1 MIYFDNAATTLP
13 YKEVVDAY
21 KNTCIE
27 SFYNPS
33 ATYHSAFNLF
43 KDLSAARKTIIG
55 FLGGDID
62 NDNLIFTSGA
72 TESDNLAIFGS
83 CFNKNKKYL
92 FSVGEHPAVFNSAME
107 LKNRGYNVQFIN
119 LQKNGQIDYAD
130 IESKCDENVCFV
142 SIMSVNNETGAI
154 NDLEK
159 IRNIIDKKS
168 PNSVFHVDAVQGFG
182 KIELNVKKC
191 KINLLS
197 MSGHKIHGLKGVG
210 ALYISKGTRLKNINY
225 GGGQE
230 FNLRS
235 GTINYPG
242 IISFLKATQIS
253 FEKMQ
258 ENYTKV
264 LGLKEYLLE
273 QLNNLN
279 FKNLHI
285 VSDETCSPYIVS
297 LFFEGNRGETIMR
310 YLDSKNILVGTG
322 SACSSSKVGNRVL
335 ENMKYTQKQILGAI
349 RISFCA
355 SNTKSEID
363 NLISE
368 LKYYL
373 ANINA

>member
-13 YKEVVDAY
+13 YKEVVDTY
-21 KNTCIE
+21 KKTCIE
-27 SFYNPS
+27 NFYNPS
-33 ATYHSAFNLF
+33 ATYHPAFNLF
-43 KDLSAARKTIIG
+43 KDLSAARKTIIR

-62 NDNLIFTSGA
+62 NDNIIFTSGA

-130 IESKCDENVCFV
+130 LENKCDENVCFV

-168 PNSVFHVDAVQGFG
+168 PNCVFHVDAVQGFG
-182 KIELNVKKC
+182 KIDLNVKKC

-253 FEKMQ
+253 FENMQ

-285 VSDETCSPYIVS
+285 VSDGACSPYIVS

>member
-13 YKEVVDAY
+13 YKEVVDTY
-21 KNTCIE
+21 KKTCIE

-33 ATYHSAFNLF
+33 ATYHPAFNLF
-43 KDLSAARKTIIG
+43 KDLSAARKTIIR

-62 NDNLIFTSGA
+62 NDNIIFTSGA

-130 IESKCDENVCFV
+130 LENKCDENVCFV

-182 KIELNVKKC
+182 KIDLNVKKC

-253 FEKMQ
+253 FENMQ

>member
-13 YKEVVDAY
+13 YKEVVDTY
-21 KNTCIE
+21 KKTCIE

-33 ATYHSAFNLF
+33 ATYHPAFNLF
-43 KDLSAARKTIIG
+43 KDLSAARKTIIR

-62 NDNLIFTSGA
+62 NDNIIFTSGA

-130 IESKCDENVCFV
+130 LENKCDENVCFV

-182 KIELNVKKC
+182 KIDLNVKKC

-253 FEKMQ
+253 FENMQ

-264 LGLKEYLLE
+264 LGLKEHLLE